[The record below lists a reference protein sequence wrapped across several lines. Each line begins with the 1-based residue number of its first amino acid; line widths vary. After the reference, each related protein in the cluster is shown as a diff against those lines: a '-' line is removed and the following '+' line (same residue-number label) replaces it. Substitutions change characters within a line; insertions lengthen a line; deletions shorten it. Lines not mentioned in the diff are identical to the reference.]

1 MYIKFFIQLCLFIE
15 DLILTKL
22 KKTVKWLT
30 NAMQQYLHIKRT
42 LHTFKITNSYHIT
55 QVTIRGPYNQCV
67 SYRTYR
73 TQNNEEMS

>member
-1 MYIKFFIQLCLFIE
+1 
-15 DLILTKL
+15 
-22 KKTVKWLT
+22 
-30 NAMQQYLHIKRT
+30 MQQYLHIKRT
-42 LHTFKITNSYHIT
+42 LHTFKITNSYHGT